1 MRGPILQGGGKFPPF
16 LFAPPSL
23 HFPPGKGI
31 LESESNKEVHLWQR
45 PTNVMRLLDQAK
57 IPYTHREYDISD
69 GLIDGISVAN
79 KLGQDPARCF
89 KTLVAR
95 GHSGGFYVFLLPVAA
110 ELNLKKAAKAAG
122 EKSVELLHVK
132 ELLPV
137 TGYVRGGCSPIGMK
151 KPFPTLVDESCLEG
165 EEMMISGGKK
175 GVQITLSPKDLLNF
189 VGASTASL
197 TGKGDAR

>member
-1 MRGPILQGGGKFPPF
+1 MAKTQK
-16 LFAPPSL
+16 
-23 HFPPGKGI
+23 
-31 LESESNKEVHLWQR
+31 
-45 PTNVMRLLDQAK
+45 TNVMRLLDQAK

-69 GLIDGISVAN
+69 GLIDGVSVAN

-95 GHSGGFYVFLLPVAA
+95 GHSGAYHVFLLPVAE

-122 EKSVELLHVK
+122 EKSVELVHVK
-132 ELLPV
+132 ELLPL

-151 KPFPTLVDESCLEG
+151 KPFPTLIDQSCLEG

-175 GVQITLSPKDLLNF
+175 GVQISLAPRDLLAYT
-189 VGASTASL
+189 GASTASL
-197 TGKGDAR
+197 TGKEEGK